1 MKDDLPTGKLGRT
14 LAGGRTAAKVGGKLL
29 TYYAKRPFLSPE
41 SRSRARERASLESAR
56 ALFQGLSLLK
66 GTALKMAQQLSLEMD
81 LLPEAACRELAK
93 ACHQVPPINRA
104 LARRVVQ
111 SGLGRPLEDA
121 FTWFDTEAF
130 AAASLGQVHR
140 ATDEQGRQLAV
151 KIQYP
156 GIAKT
161 IESDMGMLRR
171 VLGPLIEREQ
181 LTLTLN
187 EIAARLHEE
196 VDYLQEADNLRYFA
210 GHLKMETMRIPQVQ
224 PDLSAPTV
232 LTTTLMPGKPLDL
245 WLRDNP
251 GQEARDRV
259 AGQLNAMMVKGL
271 YELLVIHADPNP
283 GNFIIADDLTIGLVD
298 FGCIKRLT
306 PDFVK
311 QYRQLAL
318 AAAHHDDDTHFQ
330 LMIETGLI
338 PADLDHRTMEKIK
351 EISNAARQW
360 FGRLFAEEVFDFKA
374 HPGFIA
380 QGKAVMRQYHHLHRH
395 LRVNPDFIFLD
406 RTRYGLLRIF
416 EMMGARVNF
425 RNPHEW

>member
-41 SRSRARERASLESAR
+41 SRSQAKEKASLEGAR
-56 ALFQGLSLLK
+56 TLFQGLSLLK

-104 LARRVVQ
+104 LVRRVVQ

-121 FTWFDTEAF
+121 FTWFDADAF

-151 KIQYP
+151 KLQYP

-196 VDYLQEADNLRYFA
+196 VDYLQEADNLLYFA
-210 GHLKMETMRIPQVQ
+210 DHLKMETLRIPQVQ

-259 AGQLNAMMVKGL
+259 AGQLNAMVVKSL
-271 YELLVIHADPNP
+271 YEMLVIHADPNP

-306 PDFVK
+306 PDFAQ
-311 QYRQLAL
+311 QYRQLVL
-318 AAAHHDDDTHFQ
+318 AAARHDNDAHFQ

-338 PADLDHRTMEKIK
+338 PADLDRRTMENIK
-351 EISNAARQW
+351 AVSDAVRQW
-360 FGRLFAEEVFDFKA
+360 FGRLFAEEAFDFKA

-416 EMMGARVNF
+416 EMMGARVSF
-425 RNPHEW
+425 RNPYEW